1 MARNSRSRARGRVAY
16 ACSLAAEAV
25 SDLPGLVQVCERST
39 RWEAINER
47 AVGAVLFR
55 AGRLEEALKRFE
67 RAPQATQPRARDLLF
82 LAMIHAGLGHPNDA
96 RRCLHQ
102 SERWIADA
110 DRAASGAEKEGPS
123 WSDLTEKPI
132 TRILRSEAEAVI
144 LNDPILPTHPFAS
157 E

>member
-1 MARNSRSRARGRVAY
+1 M
-16 ACSLAAEAV
+16 
-25 SDLPGLVQVCERST
+25 
-39 RWEAINER
+39 
-47 AVGAVLFR
+47 LFR

-102 SERWIADA
+102 ADRWIADA